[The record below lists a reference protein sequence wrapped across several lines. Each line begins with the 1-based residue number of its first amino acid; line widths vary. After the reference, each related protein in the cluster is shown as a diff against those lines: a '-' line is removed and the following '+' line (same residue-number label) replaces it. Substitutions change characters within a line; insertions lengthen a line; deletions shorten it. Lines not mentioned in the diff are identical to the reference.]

1 MNIILVPNRN
11 KDKDLK
17 ETNKIKDFFIK
28 KNINVIIADDY
39 KDQFGNYRYTA
50 NVSNAKYV
58 IAIGGDGTF
67 LQAVHDFSY
76 IKNVQF
82 VGINLGT
89 IGFLTTVEL
98 NTYKEQLEEL
108 LSENYE
114 IYPYSL
120 LSASDENKGFHD
132 ECLNDVV
139 IGRNGFARVIE
150 LEIFVDDKSLYKF
163 SGDGVL
169 ISTAV
174 GSTAYN
180 LSLGGPIIHPL
191 SGSIVVTP
199 IAPHSIGI
207 KPIVI
212 PDSSK
217 IDVKIIGSHKK
228 NDADALLTCDGRN
241 NNKILTPGEI
251 VSISK
256 GKTIDVVIF
265 KDFNY
270 FDNLKN
276 KLNK

>member
-28 KNINVIIADDY
+28 KNVNVIIADDY

-50 NVSNAKYV
+50 NASNAKYV

-76 IKNVQF
+76 IKDVQF

-108 LSENYE
+108 LFENYE
-114 IYPYSL
+114 IHPYSL
-120 LSASDENKGFHD
+120 LSASDENESFHD

-207 KPIVI
+207 KPIVV

-256 GKTIDVVIF
+256 GNTIDVVIF

-270 FDNLKN
+270 FSNLKN